1 MTTLHALILAGG
13 SGTRFWP
20 VSRAAHPKQFLDI
33 LGQGKTLLQATIA
46 RVQKLLPPDHIWIA
60 ANPQHADLLS
70 AQLPTFPQGQIL
82 FEPLARNTAPP
93 ILWAALHLAR
103 REPEAVLWILPAD
116 QYIPDEGPFIDLMR
130 QVFATCDFSEAI
142 FTVGIKPRY
151 PHTGYG
157 YIQYVPGPGLCHP
170 VKTFTEK
177 PSREL
182 AELFLQSGDFL
193 WNSGMFIASL
203 AVILRAFQEKAPEI
217 YEAFQDI
224 NLDDPEALRSAFQRV
239 PAISFDY
246 AIMEKYH
253 PVKVV
258 EGHFAWWDLGG
269 WKALHEV
276 SPHDEH
282 GNTRRAQVYT
292 QAVRDTLF
300 FSAQPHKLIIAQG
313 LDGYLVL
320 DTEEALVI
328 LPQSE
333 EQSLREWVQRLRTEG
348 KVRYL

>member
-1 MTTLHALILAGG
+1 MKNLHTLILAGG

-20 VSRAAHPKQFLDI
+20 ISRAARPKQFLDI
-33 LGQGKTLLQATIA
+33 LGQGKTLLQATIQ
-46 RVQKLLPPDHIWIA
+46 RVQVLVPADHIWIA
-60 ANPQHADLLS
+60 ANPQHADLLA
-70 AQLPTFPQGQIL
+70 AQLPDFPASQIL

-103 REPEAVLWILPAD
+103 AEPDAILWVLPAD
-116 QYIPDEGPFIDLMR
+116 QYIPDERGFLELMR

-142 FTVGIKPRY
+142 YTVGIKPRY

-157 YIQYVPGPGLCHP
+157 YIQYVPGPGLCHT

-177 PSREL
+177 PPREL

-193 WNSGMFIASL
+193 WNSGMFMAHVKVL
-203 AVILRAFQEKAPEI
+203 VRAFQEKAPEV
-217 YEAFQDI
+217 YEAFQGL
-224 NLDDPEALRSAFQRV
+224 NLDDPEALKGAFQQV

-253 PVKVV
+253 PVKVL
-258 EGHFAWWDLGG
+258 EGHFAWWDLGS

-282 GNTRRAQVYT
+282 GNTLRGQAYT
-292 QAVRDTLF
+292 QKVQDTLL
-300 FSAQPHKLIIAQG
+300 FSAQPHKLILVQG
-313 LDGYLVL
+313 LEGYLVV
-320 DTEEALVI
+320 DTEDALVI

-333 EQSLREWVQRLRTEG
+333 EQSLRDWVQRLRTEG